1 MLNLVVFVFP
11 ECKANQKHVCSVTDF
26 SGRTLFSGDL
36 RVQGFAYPS
45 DTVYVG
51 GNVKLFCC
59 INIDPRSF
67 VAEDGVKF
75 FQICYLLNTQ
85 LVMDNY
91 CLDFNIL
98 KGHLERIFSRT
109 I

>member
-1 MLNLVVFVFP
+1 MRCY
-11 ECKANQKHVCSVTDF
+11 CKFCL
-26 SGRTLFSGDL
+26 GEL

-67 VAEDGVKF
+67 VPEDGVCSKVF
-75 FQICYLLNTQ
+75 AEKI
-85 LVMDNY
+85 
-91 CLDFNIL
+91 
-98 KGHLERIFSRT
+98 
-109 I
+109 